1 MNVIDLAFFRTF
13 FQSEAIQEVT
23 GKAMIEGSKKYDEM
37 AVYSHKDIG
46 CKLELAFSSRHDSSY
61 WREYTCTRV
70 RVIVRLRRGRNSR
83 NELESLD
90 AQGK

>member
-1 MNVIDLAFFRTF
+1 MHSLKHF
-13 FQSEAIQEVT
+13 FQSDAIQEIT
-23 GKAMIEGSKKYDEM
+23 GKALIEGSKKYDEM
-37 AVYSHKDIG
+37 AVYSQKDIG
-46 CKLELAFSSRHDSSY
+46 CKLELAFSSLHDSSY
-61 WREYTCTRV
+61 RRREYTCTRV